1 MLTMSSSAFLRASTF
16 LALVMGMASCV
27 PAPHLNYLR
36 PAVKGIVLEDEKP
49 IAGVELYLSKFP
61 GTNQPCVELGD
72 VVPVSADGS
81 FSWTSVQERDLTDSL
96 LNPVAV
102 RARLTVLC
110 IRHPTK
116 GVLIGAM
123 LFTKQNKPAALR
135 LICDV
140 GRPNGNH
147 GIGPD
152 TTSTFLGQ
160 SQYCET
166 SQLD

>member
-1 MLTMSSSAFLRASTF
+1 MSSGAFLRASTF
-16 LALVMGMASCV
+16 LALVMGLASCV

-36 PAVKGIVLEDEKP
+36 PAVKGIVLKDEKP
-49 IAGVELYLSKFP
+49 IPGVELYLSKFP
-61 GTNQPCVELGD
+61 GANQPCSDVGE
-72 VVPVSADGS
+72 VVPVSPDGS
-81 FSWTSVQERDLTDSL
+81 FSWTSVQERELTKSL

-110 IRHPTK
+110 IRHPVQ

-123 LFTKQNKPAALR
+123 LFTKQNKLGAIR

-166 SQLD
+166 SQFD